1 MIEATDDLV
10 HSSDS
15 LFRQLDDE
23 TVLYHAESGL
33 SMLLDPM
40 GTLLWTC
47 FEQPVSATALAA
59 DFAAEFDEGAE
70 IIEQQV
76 LDLAQTLAEQGFL
89 TKASL

>member
-1 MIEATDDLV
+1 MIEATDALV
-10 HSSDS
+10 HSSDC

-40 GTLLWTC
+40 GTVLWAC

-70 IIEQQV
+70 VIEQQV
-76 LDLAQTLAEQGFL
+76 LDLAQQLADQGFL
-89 TKASL
+89 TKAPL